1 MSRIVLPWPS
11 RVMDPG
17 ARVLVVMAH
26 PDDEMSCGGLAQR
39 LPSTARFL
47 WVTDGDGLAESL
59 QVRPAELAAARRLE
73 TEAAMAAVGVSGDRL
88 RFLGQGEIGLYQALR
103 QCQQDPR
110 KRHEV
115 FGRMRDVGRLV
126 AAEVMA
132 FRPDVVV
139 TMGWQGAQPIHD
151 LVHLWVRRA
160 LDRLPEALLFE
171 VPILDLAW
179 PVPLRFPPWH
189 RDPVHEV
196 RLTAREWE
204 AKARMMACWI
214 SQDSVLAP
222 VRSIVRGLDCLVRVG
237 GRRVSMED
245 LLQAEHFAAVPRD
258 RDYTRSPHG
267 TDLLDYLL
275 DAVDGPR
282 ILFRQTLAPI
292 AHALAA
298 DGQGQSPMY
307 RTDPAVPA

>member
-1 MSRIVLPWPS
+1 MQMSRGISPWPG
-11 RVMDPG
+11 RMMDPA

-39 LPSTARFL
+39 LPGTARFL

-59 QVRPAELAAARRLE
+59 GVRPAELAVARRLE
-73 TEAAMAAVGVSGDRL
+73 TEAAMEAVGVPADRL

-103 QCQQDPR
+103 QCQQEPR

-115 FGRMRDVGRLV
+115 FGRMRAAGRLV

-160 LDRLPEALLFE
+160 LDRMSDVLLFE

-189 RDPVHEV
+189 RDPEHEV
-196 RLTAREWE
+196 RLTATEWE

-214 SQDSVLAP
+214 SQDAVLAP
-222 VRSIVRGLDCLVRVG
+222 VRTIVRGLDCLARVA
-237 GRRVSMED
+237 GRRVSMD
-245 LLQAEHFAAVPRD
+245 ALLQAERFGAVPRD

-275 DAVDGPR
+275 DAADGTR
-282 ILFRQTLAPI
+282 ILFSQTLGPI

-298 DGQGQSPMY
+298 ES
-307 RTDPAVPA
+307 